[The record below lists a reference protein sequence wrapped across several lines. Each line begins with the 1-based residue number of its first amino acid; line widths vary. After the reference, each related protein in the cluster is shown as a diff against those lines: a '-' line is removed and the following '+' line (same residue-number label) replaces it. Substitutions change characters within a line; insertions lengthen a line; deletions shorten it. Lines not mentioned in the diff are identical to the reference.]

1 MEARLARRTRV
12 PAIAAIFDEHQ
23 PVPRRPRLARRLDRA
38 DHIVAIAVEKE
49 DRLPPGRCGT
59 IKGGKTQAVVGQRMD
74 EAKTRKSRKGIIG
87 RRRKE
92 KAPLLRIK
100 KRGRDERT
108 EGQTSEDKSTMRIK

>member
-1 MEARLARRTRV
+1 IEARLARRTRV

-59 IKGGKTQAVVGQRMD
+59 IKGGKPQRS
-74 EAKTRKSRKGIIG
+74 E
-87 RRRKE
+87 E
-92 KAPLLRIK
+92 H
-100 KRGRDERT
+100 
-108 EGQTSEDKSTMRIK
+108 TSELKSLMRHSSPVFCLKNKHMTTITYTR

>member
-59 IKGGKTQAVVGQRMD
+59 IKGGKPQAVVGPRMD
-74 EAKTRKSRKGIIG
+74 EAKTRKSRTRIIG

-92 KAPLLRIK
+92 DR
-100 KRGRDERT
+100 
-108 EGQTSEDKSTMRIK
+108 KSTRLNSSH